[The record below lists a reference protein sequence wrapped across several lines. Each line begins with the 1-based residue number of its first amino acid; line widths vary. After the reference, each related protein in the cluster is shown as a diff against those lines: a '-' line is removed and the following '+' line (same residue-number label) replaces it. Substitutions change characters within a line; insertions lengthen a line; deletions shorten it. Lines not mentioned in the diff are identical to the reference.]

1 MAVQLLFTEE
11 QKALFKSSFKSED
24 TDGDG
29 KITSEELRAAF
40 KSIEIDLTQE
50 KIDEMMGMVD
60 KDGSRTVDFSEILM
74 KKAEQMRGKGAQYFK
89 AFDAL
94 DTDKSGSLSPEELRT
109 ALSACTDPPM
119 TKEEIDA
126 IIKKADGNND
136 GEIRRAEFVRMIQ
149 SSY

>member
-60 KDGSRTVDFSEILM
+60 KDGSKDMDFSEFLM
-74 KKAEQMRGKGAQYFK
+74 RKAEQWRGREVQLIK
-89 AFDAL
+89 AFDDL
-94 DTDKSGSLSPEELRT
+94 DKDHNGSLSPQELRT
-109 ALSACTDPPM
+109 AMSACTDPPM
-119 TKEEIDA
+119 TEKEIDA
-126 IIKKADGNND
+126 IIEKADCNGD
-136 GEIRRAEFVRMIQ
+136 GKICREEFTKLIH
-149 SSY
+149 SS